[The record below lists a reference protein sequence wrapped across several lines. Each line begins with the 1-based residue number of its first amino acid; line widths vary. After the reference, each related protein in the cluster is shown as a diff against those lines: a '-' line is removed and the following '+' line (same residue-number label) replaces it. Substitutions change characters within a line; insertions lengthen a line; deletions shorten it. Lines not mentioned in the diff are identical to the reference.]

1 MGKGREG
8 PIGKQYIG
16 MQAFKDVPIL
26 VELRVHVCEFFKCI
40 NEVFMDFG
48 FMRTYPNEFLCNP
61 QSMVIALGGCWG
73 KKNRLS

>member
-48 FMRTYPNEFLCNP
+48 FMRT
-61 QSMVIALGGCWG
+61 
-73 KKNRLS
+73 